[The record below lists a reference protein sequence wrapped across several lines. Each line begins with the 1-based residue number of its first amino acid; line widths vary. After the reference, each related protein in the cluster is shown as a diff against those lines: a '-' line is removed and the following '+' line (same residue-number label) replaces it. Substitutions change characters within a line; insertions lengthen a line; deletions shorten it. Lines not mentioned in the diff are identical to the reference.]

1 MLEDSLIERMDAY
14 RVLLLWQKEGTFIKE
29 SGLSPF
35 AMELALGVCRRH
47 LYLQYFIKSLVKK
60 KPSLEVCTIL
70 EMGFFQMFFME
81 VPDHAAVS
89 TSVELSKAANLQ
101 EGSAR
106 LVNAVLHAARRSGL
120 PQLPP
125 QRVRRV
131 SVENSVPESLVRRWF
146 DIYGA
151 DRAEALAKATLE
163 RPSEWL
169 RVNLQKTTV
178 ESLVTKLFV
187 TLEEQRSDRVQEALA
202 SESSKR
208 SDLVPQSAEGATS
221 YLYDRY
227 IQVPE
232 DAKLKPILESESFAN
247 GEFSLQNPAAYEVVK
262 LLDLKPGQKVWD
274 ACAAPGGKSALM
286 AEMDPTLDIL
296 ASDVSEFRVEK
307 MQDLLDR
314 LGLVNVRLECI
325 DALSPQWPVT
335 LEEQCSDRAQEALAS
350 EPSKRSD
357 LIPQSTEGAT
367 SSLFDRILLDVPCS
381 NMGVIARRP
390 ESKYRITPE
399 SVKELAELQSR
410 LLASVSQALKVGGV
424 LVYATCSPDP
434 METTQVVNRF
444 VKEHPEFEKV
454 GEPVYPGVEDSRFD
468 GFFAQAL
475 RRKG

>member
-1 MLEDSLIERMDAY
+1 MLDDSLIERMDAY

-47 LYLQYFIKSLVKK
+47 LYLQYFIKSLTKK

-70 EMGFFQMFFME
+70 EMGLFQMFFME
-81 VPDHAAVS
+81 VPDHPAVS

-131 SVENSVPESLVRRWF
+131 SVENSVPESLVRWWF

-151 DRAEALAKATLE
+151 DHAEALAKATLE

-178 ESLVTKLFV
+178 DALIKKLSL
-187 TLEEQRSDRVQEALA
+187 TLK
-202 SESSKR
+202 SEIRNPNSE
-208 SDLVPQSAEGATS
+208 LV
-221 YLYDRY
+221 YDRY

-232 DAKLKPILESESFAN
+232 GAKLKPILESESFAN

-314 LGLVNVRLECI
+314 LGLVNVHLECI
-325 DALSPQWPVT
+325 DALSPQLPVT
-335 LEEQCSDRAQEALAS
+335 LEGCNPDRVQEALAS
-350 EPSKRSD
+350 ESSKRSD

-410 LLASVSQALKVGGV
+410 LLASASQALKVGGI

-444 VKEHPEFEKV
+444 LK
-454 GEPVYPGVEDSRFD
+454 GTPVYPGAEDSRLD

>member
-1 MLEDSLIERMDAY
+1 MIERMDAY

-70 EMGFFQMFFME
+70 EMGLFQMFFME
-81 VPDHAAVS
+81 VPDYAAIS
-89 TSVELSKAANLQ
+89 ASVELAKSANL
-101 EGSAR
+101 GAGIASLVNGVLRSAR
-106 LVNAVLHAARRSGL
+106 RQGEPA
-120 PQLPP
+120 LPP

-178 ESLVTKLFV
+178 EALVKKLG
-187 TLEEQRSDRVQEALA
+187 LPAYD
-202 SESSKR
+202 SSKR
-208 SDLVPQSAEGATS
+208 SDLMPQSAEGATS

-314 LGLVNVRLECI
+314 LGLVNVHLECI
-325 DALSPQWPVT
+325 DALLSPR
-335 LEEQCSDRAQEALAS
+335 SNS
-350 EPSKRSD
+350 EFR
-357 LIPQSTEGAT
+357 IPNSE
-367 SSLFDRILLDVPCS
+367 FDRILLDVPCS

-399 SVKELAELQSR
+399 SVKELSELQFR
-410 LLASVSQALKVGGV
+410 LLASASQALKLDGV

-444 VKEHPEFEKV
+444 VKEHPEFEKA
-454 GEPVYPGVEDSRFD
+454 GEPVYPGAEDFRLD

>member
-1 MLEDSLIERMDAY
+1 MDAY

-47 LYLQYFIKSLVKK
+47 LYLQYFIKSLTKK

-70 EMGFFQMFFME
+70 EMGLFQMFFME

-163 RPSEWL
+163 HPSEWL

-178 ESLVTKLFV
+178 DALIKKLNLTLKSEIRIPNSELV
-187 TLEEQRSDRVQEALA
+187 
-202 SESSKR
+202 
-208 SDLVPQSAEGATS
+208 
-221 YLYDRY
+221 YDRY

-232 DAKLKPILESESFAN
+232 GAKLKPILESESFAN

-314 LGLVNVRLECI
+314 LGLVNVHLECI
-325 DALSPQWPVT
+325 DALSPQLPVT
-335 LEEQCSDRAQEALAS
+335 LEGCNPDRVQEALAS
-350 EPSKRSD
+350 ESSKRSD

-410 LLASVSQALKVGGV
+410 LLASASQALKVGGI

-444 VKEHPEFEKV
+444 LKEHPEFEKV
-454 GEPVYPGVEDSRFD
+454 GTPVYPGAEDSRLD

>member
-1 MLEDSLIERMDAY
+1 MDAY

-47 LYLQYFIKSLVKK
+47 LYLQYFVKSLVKK
-60 KPSLEVCTIL
+60 APSLEVCTVL
-70 EMGFFQMFFME
+70 EMGLFQMFVMD

-89 TSVELSKAANLQ
+89 TSVELAKAANLG

-106 LVNAVLHAARRSGL
+106 LVNAVLHAARRSG
-120 PQLPP
+120 PPALPP
-125 QRVRRV
+125 QKVRRV
-131 SVENSVPESLVRRWF
+131 SIENSVPEWLVRRWF

-151 DRAEALAKATLE
+151 DRAEALAKSTLE

-169 RVNLQKTTV
+169 RVNLQKV
-178 ESLVTKLFV
+178 SAPVLAQKLGL
-187 TLEEQRSDRVQEALA
+187 TGA
-202 SESSKR
+202 SI
-208 SDLVPQSAEGATS
+208 
-221 YLYDRY
+221 LYNRY

-232 DAKLKPILESESFAN
+232 DVKLKPILESAAFAD

-262 LLDLKPGQKVWD
+262 LLDLKSGLKVWD

-286 AEMDPTLDIL
+286 AEMEPSLDIL
-296 ASDVSEFRVEK
+296 ASDVSDFRVEK
-307 MQDLLDR
+307 MRDLVDR
-314 LGLVNVRLECI
+314 LGLTNVRLECI
-325 DALSPQWPVT
+325 DALSPQG
-335 LEEQCSDRAQEALAS
+335 LNS
-350 EPSKRSD
+350 E
-357 LIPQSTEGAT
+357 
-367 SSLFDRILLDVPCS
+367 FDRILLDVPCS

-390 ESKYRITPE
+390 ESKYRITQE
-399 SVKELAELQSR
+399 SVKELSELQFKLLESASR
-410 LLASVSQALKVGGV
+410 VLNAGGI

-434 METTQVVNRF
+434 LETTQVVNRF

-454 GEPVYPGVEDSRFD
+454 GGPVLPASVDSRFD

>member
-70 EMGFFQMFFME
+70 EMGLFQMFFME

-125 QRVRRV
+125 QRVCRV

-187 TLEEQRSDRVQEALA
+187 TLEGCNPDRVQEALA

-208 SDLVPQSAEGATS
+208 SDL
-221 YLYDRY
+221 
-227 IQVPE
+227 
-232 DAKLKPILESESFAN
+232 
-247 GEFSLQNPAAYEVVK
+247 
-262 LLDLKPGQKVWD
+262 
-274 ACAAPGGKSALM
+274 
-286 AEMDPTLDIL
+286 
-296 ASDVSEFRVEK
+296 
-307 MQDLLDR
+307 
-314 LGLVNVRLECI
+314 
-325 DALSPQWPVT
+325 
-335 LEEQCSDRAQEALAS
+335 
-350 EPSKRSD
+350 
-357 LIPQSTEGAT
+357 IPQSTEGAT
-367 SSLFDRILLDVPCS
+367 SNLFDRILLDVPCS

-399 SVKELAELQSR
+399 SVKELAELQSK
-410 LLASVSQALKVGGV
+410 LLASASQALKVGGI